1 MIMSKANVMRDD
13 RGDGA
18 DFLNQQRAIDE
29 AKNERMKS
37 ENDENK
43 LDPEQVN
50 RQKNREYKPD
60 VDVKKAGSGKH

>member
-1 MIMSKANVMRDD
+1 MSKTNVRRDD

-37 ENDENK
+37 ENNENK

-60 VDVKKAGSGKH
+60 VDVKKTGSGKH